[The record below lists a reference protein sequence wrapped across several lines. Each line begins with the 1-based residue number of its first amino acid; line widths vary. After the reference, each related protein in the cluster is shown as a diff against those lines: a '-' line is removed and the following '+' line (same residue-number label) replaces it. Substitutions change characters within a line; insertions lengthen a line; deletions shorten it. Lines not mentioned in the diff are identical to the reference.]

1 VELTYYEAGHM
12 MYIRPSELKR
22 LKEDVARF
30 IRAAS
35 GAGRPVV
42 TQ

>member
-1 VELTYYEAGHM
+1 MELTYYEAGHM

-22 LKEDVARF
+22 LKEDVTRF
-30 IRAAS
+30 IRATS
-35 GAGRPVV
+35 GTARQTT